1 MVQINTYSFSQSGQ
15 RITPNLSHR
24 TRKIEFQVVGGAGG
38 GAKGQGSLS
47 YAPNEPG
54 GDGGTVSGTYR
65 INISSNNFIRVYPG
79 ETVYGY
85 GTSEPGTCYFGSGG
99 QGGGGGGG
107 AMSALAIVQEG
118 SEGFLAVGGGG
129 GGAGGGN
136 SSGGSGGGGGFPG
149 GSGASGSP
157 GGSDAD
163 TISKKFAQ
171 GLGGDGRGVGYRGAN
186 NGRPGGTAVAKY
198 VSNLSTG
205 TGGQNGAYVNIQ
217 TYGLPEP
224 ITNLTTSLSSNNH
237 PILSWSAANNG
248 ITQRIYRQE
257 RNENFSQIA
266 TTSDNSGTFT
276 DTSTQ
281 ANTTYSYKI
290 VQNNNYYQEGNISTI
305 HIPSERVQVYRNGN
319 WEPASLNLY

>member
-38 GAKGQGSLS
+38 GANGQGRFSPS
-47 YAPNEPG
+47 VPG

-79 ETVYGY
+79 ETVSGRN
-85 GTSEPGTCYFGSGG
+85 SEPGTSYFGSGG

-136 SSGGSGGGGGFPG
+136 PSGGSGGGGGFLG
-149 GSGASGSP
+149 GSGAGGSP

-171 GLGGDGRGVGYRGAN
+171 GLGGDGRGVGFRGAN

-205 TGGQNGAYVNIQ
+205 TGGQNGAYVDVQ
-217 TYGLPEP
+217 AYGLPVP
-224 ITNLTTSLSSNNH
+224 VTDLTTSINSNYY
-237 PILSWSAANNG
+237 PVLSWSATNNG
-248 ITQRIYRQE
+248 ITQRVYRKE
-257 RNENFSQIA
+257 PNESSFSQIG
-266 TTSDNSGTFT
+266 TVSDNTGTFT
-276 DTSTQ
+276 DTSAV
-281 ANTTYSYKI
+281 ANTAYSYKI
-290 VQNNNYYQEGNISTI
+290 VQDNNYYQEGNTSVINT
-305 HIPSERVQVYRNGN
+305 PDERIQVYRNGD
-319 WEPASLNLY
+319 WEPATLQNL